1 MSDHTSNTQDT
12 PPDVSQDDSI
22 DHSRR
27 KLTGAALGVSAVF
40 TLASRPV
47 WANQCSISGMA
58 SGNLSQPQETCEG
71 CTPGYWKVCQHLDS
85 WSGFQTTDTFNS
97 VFGVTQYVDCKGTPY
112 TLLDV
117 MYLNGGGYVCGLEP
131 EGTVS
136 FLGLAGKDKN
146 KDKDKPVKVTD
157 NGSNQDAHP
166 DGAPANCTSGNAFGD
181 LGGDPISPNLGFHA
195 VAALLNAAHSSVN
208 YGYTPGEILDLF
220 KNNYQT
226 NPEALKNS
234 LAMLNERV
242 CPLN

>member
-1 MSDHTSNTQDT
+1 MSDHTPETQDT
-12 PPDVSQDDSI
+12 PPEASQGDSV
-22 DHSRR
+22 DQSRR
-27 KLTGAALGVSAVF
+27 RLTGAALGVSAVF

-47 WANQCSISGMA
+47 WASQCSISGMA
-58 SGNLSQPQETCEG
+58 SGNLSNPQETCEG

-117 MYLNGGGYVCGLEP
+117 MYLNGGSYACGLEST
-131 EGTVS
+131 GTVS
-136 FLGLAGKDKN
+136 FLGMTD
-146 KDKDKPVKVTD
+146 KDKDKDKVD
-157 NGSNQDAHP
+157 GVNQDAHP
-166 DGAPANCTSGNAFGD
+166 GGAPADCTNGDAFGN
-181 LGGDPISPNLGFHA
+181 LGGDPVFPNLGFHA

-208 YGYTPGEILDLF
+208 YGYTPSEILDLF
-220 KNNYQT
+220 KNNYLT

-234 LAMLNERV
+234 LAMLNERG